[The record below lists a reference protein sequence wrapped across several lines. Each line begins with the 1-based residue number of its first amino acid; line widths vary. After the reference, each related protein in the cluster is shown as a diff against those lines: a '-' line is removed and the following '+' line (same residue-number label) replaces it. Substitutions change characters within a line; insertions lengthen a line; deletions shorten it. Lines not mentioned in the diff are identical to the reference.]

1 MEACTVL
8 VTAGVVFTVKAS
20 TSLLALAFGGT
31 IKYKKGNTGL
41 G

>member
-1 MEACTVL
+1 MEACIVM
-8 VTAGVVFTVKAS
+8 VTAGVVFAVKAS
-20 TSLLALAFGGT
+20 TSSLALAFGGT